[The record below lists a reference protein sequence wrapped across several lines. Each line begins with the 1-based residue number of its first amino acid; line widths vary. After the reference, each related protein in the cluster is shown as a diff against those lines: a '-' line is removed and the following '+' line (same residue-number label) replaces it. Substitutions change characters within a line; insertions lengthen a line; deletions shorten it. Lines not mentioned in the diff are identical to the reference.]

1 MGGSSTPG
9 YKPTPPANPC
19 SRLSFQATVN
29 SPKPGVISYLTVGDV
44 LDVTLNPQGRGVV
57 LEHNGELA
65 GSIVGSR
72 VAQLVNCIN
81 SGFEYQATV
90 VELNGGHCV
99 VRIDP
104 K

>member
-1 MGGSSTPG
+1 MSGSPTPG

-29 SPKPGVISYLTVGDV
+29 SPKPDVISHLTVGDV
-44 LDVTLNPQGRGVV
+44 LNVALNPEGQGVV
-57 LEHNGELA
+57 LGHNGQLA
-65 GSIVGSR
+65 GSIVGSH
-72 VAQLVNCIN
+72 VVQLVNCIN
-81 SGFEYQATV
+81 SGFDYQATV
-90 VELNGGHCV
+90 VQLNGGHCV

>member
-1 MGGSSTPG
+1 MSGSPRPG
-9 YKPTPPANPC
+9 NPPVPPANPC

-29 SPKPGVISYLTVGDV
+29 SPKPDVINHLTLGDV
-44 LDVTLNPQGRGVV
+44 LDVALNPQRQGVV
-57 LEHNGELA
+57 LERNGQLA
-65 GSIVGSR
+65 GSIVGSH

-81 SGFEYQATV
+81 SSFDYQATV
-90 VELNGGHCV
+90 VQLNGGHCV

>member
-1 MGGSSTPG
+1 MSGSGTPG

-19 SRLSFQATVN
+19 ARLSFQATVN
-29 SPKPGVISYLTVGDV
+29 SPKPDVTSRLTVGDA
-44 LDVTLNPQGRGVV
+44 LDVALSPQGQGVV
-57 LEHNGELA
+57 LEQNGQLA

-81 SGFEYQATV
+81 SGFDYQAIII
-90 VELNGGHCV
+90 ELNGGHCV